1 MKLKLSYN
9 RYEEIKYEVVSL
21 FQKAETKSVPVD
33 VYALARFL
41 NIKLIKFSELP
52 SNSIKAALAL
62 SNEGGVKF
70 KMVDNQN
77 NENQCV
83 LYNDTHPIGRQRFS
97 ILHEIG
103 HVVLG
108 HKQNSVLA
116 DAEADFFAKYAIAPP
131 MLIDLIKPSDFMDV
145 ANAFGLSKECA
156 YNSMNYYNKWS
167 KITTY
172 PEYEYRLIEMF
183 STKLPGGG
191 RVLRVS

>member
-1 MKLKLSYN
+1 MKLPYY

-21 FQKAETKSVPVD
+21 FDKAELKLIPVD
-33 VYALARFL
+33 VCALAKFL

-52 SNSIKAALAL
+52 PNLIRAALAL
-62 SNEGGVKF
+62 SNEGGLKF

-77 NENQCV
+77 NENQCI
-83 LYNDTHPIGRQRFS
+83 LYNNSHPIGRQRFS

-108 HKQNSVLA
+108 HKQDSVLA

-156 YNSMNYYNKWS
+156 YNSMNYYDKWS

-172 PEYEYRLIEMF
+172 SEYEYRLIEMF
-183 STKLPGGG
+183 SINLPGGG